1 MLSCKDTTRL
11 VSESMDRTLPL
22 GRRLAVRFH
31 LLFCELCARYER
43 QLFMMR
49 EVLKRAGAEEDPPG
63 PDDVILSPEAK
74 ERINRALSHP

>member
-22 GRRLAVRFH
+22 GKSLAVRFH
-31 LLFCELCARYER
+31 LLFCKLCARYER

-49 EVLKRAGAEEDPPG
+49 EALKRAGAEEDPSG

-74 ERINRALSHP
+74 ERIKKALSSP